1 MFVHICVDWIMR
13 IYEYMYMYA
22 ICVNMYICIQH
33 VEFVQC
39 SLLVTMLY
47 AEEGSQTNL
56 FKLMHFHHSPLH
68 IEMLATQQF

>member
-1 MFVHICVDWIMR
+1 
-13 IYEYMYMYA
+13 MYMYT
-22 ICVNMYICIQH
+22 ICVNMYICTGIQL

-56 FKLMHFHHSPLH
+56 FIQMHFHHSPLH
-68 IEMLATQQF
+68 IEMLATQHC